1 MSTKL
6 DIHSQYLAVRGLS
19 PVVET
24 GNNTLVS
31 EIIDLQG
38 CDGVEFI
45 LALGTCSDAGGTTI
59 DLQIFHGDAS
69 SMSDEGSAISDANLL
84 YGSAT
89 QLTEVTGDNAVQ
101 QLGYRGN
108 KRYVRA
114 KVAIAGNSGNIPA
127 SIVVIKKLKK
137 VGSTL

>member
-6 DIHSQYLAVRGLS
+6 DIHSQYVAERGLS

-24 GNNTLVS
+24 GNTTLVS
-31 EIIDLQG
+31 EIIDTQG
-38 CDGVEFI
+38 CDALEF
-45 LALGTCSDAGGTTI
+45 LVSVGTLTDAGGTTI

-69 SMSDEGSAISDANLL
+69 SMSDEGSAISDASFL
-84 YGSAT
+84 YGTAT
-89 QLTEVTGDNAVQ
+89 QWTEASDNAVQ
-101 QLGYRGN
+101 QIGYRGN

-114 KVAIAGNSGNIPA
+114 KLVIAGNTGNIPA
-127 SIVVIKKLKK
+127 CIIALKKLKK